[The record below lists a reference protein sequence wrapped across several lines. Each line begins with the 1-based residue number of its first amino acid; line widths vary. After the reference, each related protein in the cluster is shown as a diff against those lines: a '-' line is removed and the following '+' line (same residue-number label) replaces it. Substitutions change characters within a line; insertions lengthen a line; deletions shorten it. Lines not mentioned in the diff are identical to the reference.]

1 MLSLTI
7 FTGEG
12 EDMVFTIYGDHWRRR
27 RRIMTPKVD
36 ASGIAF
42 KSLITWSAS
51 FSQAKHA
58 LQTTLLVCK
67 RLQLMMS
74 NIIYRLMFNS

>member
-1 MLSLTI
+1 MMLYIMSCNLLQ
-7 FTGEG
+7 
-12 EDMVFTIYGDHWRRR
+12 
-27 RRIMTPKVD
+27 IMTPKVD

-58 LQTTLLVCK
+58 LQTTLLVK
-67 RLQLMMS
+67 ELSGFFSSFFNDPHRL
-74 NIIYRLMFNS
+74 

>member
-1 MLSLTI
+1 MMLYIMSCNLLQ
-7 FTGEG
+7 
-12 EDMVFTIYGDHWRRR
+12 
-27 RRIMTPKVD
+27 IMTPKVD

-58 LQTTLLVCK
+58 LQTTLLVK
-67 RLQLMMS
+67 EVS
-74 NIIYRLMFNS
+74 